1 MSNSAPAS
9 RPAGGGRLAQFKVTI
24 PNDKN
29 SNNFRITYFALLDFI
44 INNR

>member
-24 PNDKN
+24 LNDKN
-29 SNNFRITYFALLDFI
+29 SNNFRYYFSFSAFRL
-44 INNR
+44 NNK